1 MSSRRPSGR
10 SGPQGSGS
18 RPRTRKD
25 SASSAARRRAAESAS
40 AQAGKGSAPGTRKPG
55 TRKPGTRKPGQPR
68 SGQPAQSRKR
78 SQATPST
85 PTKQQAT
92 RKPRRPTSERFNKK
106 RTIRFSSGEKTR
118 QFSLRALAILLFAVF
133 GVVVVAGPLTQYLDQ
148 QQEKR
153 DLLQQYE
160 DTTARVKVLEQEL
173 ARWQDDDY
181 VRSQARERLGYVMP
195 GETLYLVSDPEE
207 GTPDELLAQR
217 TQEVNDRRR
226 RATPFYVTMW
236 DSITVAGGVG
246 ELENPSNAPLIGP
259 TTTPSEP
266 VTSEAPAEDA
276 PADQPADPTG

>member
-25 SASSAARRRAAESAS
+25 SAATAARRRAAESAS
-40 AQAGKGSAPGTRKPG
+40 
-55 TRKPGTRKPGQPR
+55 
-68 SGQPAQSRKR
+68 AQSRKR

-92 RKPRRPTSERFNKK
+92 RQPRRPTSERFNKK

-207 GTPDELLAQR
+207 GTPGEILAQH

-226 RATPFYVTMW
+226 QATPFYVTMW

-246 ELENPSNAPLIGP
+246 KLENPSNAPLIGP
-259 TTTPSEP
+259 ATTPSEP
-266 VTSEAPAEDA
+266 VTSEAPAEDGPADGDPAEDA